1 LLPLLMA
8 DFSQYET
15 ILYLDDMRKP
25 LLPNAVQVRNYE
37 EFVRYLKTRPM
48 PDAIS
53 FDHDLTLEHYPT
65 YEEEEECYRTN
76 RINYENYSTKTGM
89 DAVRYIIENKLPLKR
104 WFVHSY
110 NEVGTANMTA
120 LLMKYNP
127 KGYDPSLREL
137 PFELEEQEVWGGKV
151 KDGFRQESAI
161 AVQTAERM
169 LSEVDPQAC
178 GTSKVMDGFWIETH
192 TIGCRNSADT
202 PEENWWDEHYE
213 IYDEYSKDGIS
224 TVIGDPGD
232 GKFVTITPQRK
243 TAPKV
248 AGYEPWMRY
257 WLTGGCD
264 LFALALYERIPA
276 ARFIGV
282 FGKNSNHHVGLEKD
296 GSYYDVRG
304 KMRKEEFLQGLAA
317 QEIRLVSRDN
327 VIGFFGQGMWLHHE
341 DELAKTSEMRE
352 ARKAVNRVFGS
363 GRHTAA
369 ATTYREEVT
378 FLDQSYGLEDATTS
392 TGLERVVWERPTR
405 SKRPLKGGKPSV
417 IKTNTVEQIGFAN
430 NAQYPHIRALHVSGD
445 TEFWFNQLVKDYG
458 RDAKAWVVEIKP
470 VKGDYLMDDVSYSMP
485 DQWGNKADSY
495 ILITS
500 RTELIEGKDFKYVRE
515 LGPEDLIEDNS
526 EEGYDPDYKF
536 SEQASLKTAMA
547 SKIAGP
553 LTVKPKNSLLRPK
566 TAIGDKGWSYDEP
579 APDRNSFFEDVENP
593 HSEQPLHVA
602 ANEADDF
609 SEDAMYKALEVQ
621 NQMAWEVLTEY
632 QTALKGK
639 NVNYRQKW
647 RVVPSARLKK
657 IWSDYANTGFVRD
670 EAGINEIADI
680 VVENIFKIDVNT
692 ILCGH
697 TATNPESWASEVLD
711 IEIPRN
717 RDYFEKLPHF
727 FDDEEGSWRISDS
740 AMPGLE
746 DLAIRLMDA
755 RTGEQKL
762 QIIDRILQI
771 AHPRS
776 DIAGWLVSG
785 GRNTLNYLFEH
796 GTREEPAPGPGY
808 KTVDKFDK
816 ARERQQHLQKALKKR
831 KLKGAAEADKWLSQ
845 CRTKDAALA
854 GEVKVL
860 PSTGGWKDAQ
870 GIDHFHHAIEIVRPG
885 RPVENG
891 VVTVAIADAAPEVM
905 EITWIGGPEGTG
917 FTKFNLGV
925 GGFREVIRQLKSHH
939 PGIIWVKG
947 VRVSGADPG
956 HTMEHAAS
964 LYDENPLPP
973 TDGPPPEGYIR
984 IYRGVNPERNS
995 FAQSDDT
1002 HGYWYTTTYENAVS
1016 YANWD
1021 WDSEG
1026 ELGPGRAILAVD
1038 VPLDMAFEFAQS
1050 GSRRRI
1056 MSPDEL
1062 LDDERPVEMLVD
1074 HATSRAARVVEG
1086 DPEEGEMGKPLGV
1099 LAPVSRTGEMEAYEE
1114 RLRLLGNP
1122 KVAAKKRT
1130 LAESLAQM
1138 AGREKGRMSVLG
1150 VGAIEGFEIEE
1161 GSYFL
1166 LADGSAIGMF
1176 AEPHDKVVEMVGG
1189 FNQDEFRGAIRL
1201 ADSNSFRSFGGELPT
1216 PAQRAVIGKL
1226 VRGSGEDK
1234 VYWDFGACSGKGTL
1248 REFFAVA
1255 DSCEEPFDYKTAVV
1269 RGVWYHGTTPD
1280 RAEIIRQQGLKD
1292 PSLHSIIK
1300 QGLRRSTTKDFLI
1313 AAQSKHG
1320 NKYDYS
1326 KVEYVGSKAPITIIC
1341 PEHDEFRQAPA
1352 NHIRGAGCPVCA
1364 IIVKAEGLR
1373 SNTEEFISKAKKVHG
1388 GKYEYGKSEYV
1399 NSSTP
1404 IIISCPE
1411 HGEFE
1416 QRPSSHLTGRG
1427 CPACKAQRIGDLRL
1441 GNTEKFIYKA
1451 VKTHGYRYDYSK
1463 VDYVGS
1469 LVPVTI
1475 ICPKHGEF
1483 KQIPTDHLRGAGCP
1497 TCLSSHGEINTRVVL
1512 EQLGFK
1518 QAMGVLPGDFEEN
1531 TFKNQYRSLECKD
1544 KRPLPFDFAVWKDG
1558 NLHLIEFQGRQHYDE
1573 AIGGRFRFGGREYT
1587 VTEEAVR
1594 DIQRKDRIKSD
1605 FCVSRGIPLLIIHY
1619 WEMKNIKNLVEEFL
1633 RVEKGKGGTSK
1644 TAAPKSIWYHGSSIK
1659 NLRSILKQG
1668 LILDPKEKNWGSD
1681 PSDGETRPSRVS
1693 YGGNYISRNLL
1704 TAIGSPKD
1712 HNIEGRDVIVCVEV
1726 QPNTLYLDE
1735 DSVVF
1740 YLQAPLGQVSDDSS
1754 HTLPTWLAVKFP
1766 EEVKGWEKFIEESK
1780 TRYIKDALRGLEYKY
1795 ASVVEKAERVIKGF
1809 HPELRKRLEA
1819 LLPEVWFAAL
1829 TRIVS
1834 HQAKKAS
1841 NWDIRE
1847 AGHRAFSD
1855 KDEYPEAAKV
1865 RAMFPSPEEGEAMF
1879 RNAVEKVT
1887 RAMRLFAR
1895 PMGSSDDVYNFDTAR
1910 VTEPIGYGGSNRII
1924 AVVEILDGRKYRGD
1938 DWKKPARVIVH
1949 YGQLPPEFFVQY
1961 KEKMGHD
1968 YVVERAPVPGQ
1979 PSDALPAEN
1988 YNRPKPVPPIDWEAN
2003 QEKIEES
2010 KAASKTA
2017 AAKEPWQLTKEEFIA
2032 DPPEGFEYRPG
2043 PHRWEA
2049 YRMSRG
2055 LTLVGDTFF
2064 EGDEDSRRMTLNHE
2078 VGHDLMTDF
2087 NRDFKDVLAPFRLDH
2102 KPPEAPMDASTS
2114 FDNAFGSRNNPE
2126 EIVADTYAA
2135 LFEGGYKWYT
2145 EDPKYINLVKRVV
2158 EVAQREGLP
2167 VPPEA
2172 LRHFGGNVKTAA
2184 APDSENFKAWFG
2196 KSKVVNPD
2204 GSPKV
2209 MYHGSPNAK
2218 SYRSEWTDDLKKA
2231 VRLAFEHINKPYPG
2245 DDNVD
2250 KNLDSWVDTVYEF
2263 DRRNRNVIPKEVL
2276 VGMGL
2281 RKVPFE
2287 TFDERLR
2294 GKNVGPGY
2302 PDAKVGFFFT
2312 PDQNFARR
2320 FTYHV
2325 EVDFLGQKRIIDGYA
2340 PHIFEVY
2347 LRIENPLD
2355 LTNRTKANARSLI
2368 DSGVLYREGVAP
2380 ENQWTAE
2387 EVFNALRSTDGSKT
2401 LQKALANNQDK
2412 LIPAGYD
2419 GIINRVK
2426 EGQYD
2431 KSNLEYIV
2439 FHPNQ
2444 IKATTAKEFSRED
2457 ARMTAAKRPVYP
2469 ANWGT
2474 HLKKIK
2480 SAAASPDKPEGPP
2493 EAPQGSPKPVKT
2505 AASSGGYISSGGKPM
2520 TFYRG
2525 EASGERRSTS
2535 STPRRQAGCS
2545 SSLRTPSTPNGMPEA
2560 GRNIG
2565 SFISRQRMSWT

>member
-1 LLPLLMA
+1 MA

-1074 HATSRAARVVEG
+1074 HATSRAARVVERA
-1086 DPEEGEMGKPLGV
+1086 PEEGE
-1099 LAPVSRTGEMEAYEE
+1099 
-1114 RLRLLGNP
+1114 
-1122 KVAAKKRT
+1122 
-1130 LAESLAQM
+1130 
-1138 AGREKGRMSVLG
+1138 
-1150 VGAIEGFEIEE
+1150 
-1161 GSYFL
+1161 
-1166 LADGSAIGMF
+1166 
-1176 AEPHDKVVEMVGG
+1176 
-1189 FNQDEFRGAIRL
+1189 
-1201 ADSNSFRSFGGELPT
+1201 
-1216 PAQRAVIGKL
+1216 
-1226 VRGSGEDK
+1226 
-1234 VYWDFGACSGKGTL
+1234 
-1248 REFFAVA
+1248 
-1255 DSCEEPFDYKTAVV
+1255 
-1269 RGVWYHGTTPD
+1269 
-1280 RAEIIRQQGLKD
+1280 
-1292 PSLHSIIK
+1292 
-1300 QGLRRSTTKDFLI
+1300 
-1313 AAQSKHG
+1313 
-1320 NKYDYS
+1320 
-1326 KVEYVGSKAPITIIC
+1326 
-1341 PEHDEFRQAPA
+1341 
-1352 NHIRGAGCPVCA
+1352 
-1364 IIVKAEGLR
+1364 
-1373 SNTEEFISKAKKVHG
+1373 
-1388 GKYEYGKSEYV
+1388 
-1399 NSSTP
+1399 
-1404 IIISCPE
+1404 
-1411 HGEFE
+1411 
-1416 QRPSSHLTGRG
+1416 
-1427 CPACKAQRIGDLRL
+1427 
-1441 GNTEKFIYKA
+1441 
-1451 VKTHGYRYDYSK
+1451 
-1463 VDYVGS
+1463 
-1469 LVPVTI
+1469 
-1475 ICPKHGEF
+1475 
-1483 KQIPTDHLRGAGCP
+1483 
-1497 TCLSSHGEINTRVVL
+1497 
-1512 EQLGFK
+1512 
-1518 QAMGVLPGDFEEN
+1518 
-1531 TFKNQYRSLECKD
+1531 
-1544 KRPLPFDFAVWKDG
+1544 
-1558 NLHLIEFQGRQHYDE
+1558 
-1573 AIGGRFRFGGREYT
+1573 
-1587 VTEEAVR
+1587 
-1594 DIQRKDRIKSD
+1594 
-1605 FCVSRGIPLLIIHY
+1605 
-1619 WEMKNIKNLVEEFL
+1619 
-1633 RVEKGKGGTSK
+1633 
-1644 TAAPKSIWYHGSSIK
+1644 
-1659 NLRSILKQG
+1659 
-1668 LILDPKEKNWGSD
+1668 
-1681 PSDGETRPSRVS
+1681 
-1693 YGGNYISRNLL
+1693 
-1704 TAIGSPKD
+1704 
-1712 HNIEGRDVIVCVEV
+1712 
-1726 QPNTLYLDE
+1726 
-1735 DSVVF
+1735 
-1740 YLQAPLGQVSDDSS
+1740 
-1754 HTLPTWLAVKFP
+1754 
-1766 EEVKGWEKFIEESK
+1766 
-1780 TRYIKDALRGLEYKY
+1780 
-1795 ASVVEKAERVIKGF
+1795 
-1809 HPELRKRLEA
+1809 
-1819 LLPEVWFAAL
+1819 
-1829 TRIVS
+1829 
-1834 HQAKKAS
+1834 
-1841 NWDIRE
+1841 
-1847 AGHRAFSD
+1847 
-1855 KDEYPEAAKV
+1855 
-1865 RAMFPSPEEGEAMF
+1865 
-1879 RNAVEKVT
+1879 
-1887 RAMRLFAR
+1887 
-1895 PMGSSDDVYNFDTAR
+1895 
-1910 VTEPIGYGGSNRII
+1910 
-1924 AVVEILDGRKYRGD
+1924 
-1938 DWKKPARVIVH
+1938 
-1949 YGQLPPEFFVQY
+1949 
-1961 KEKMGHD
+1961 
-1968 YVVERAPVPGQ
+1968 

-2457 ARMTAAKRPVYP
+2457 ARMTAAKRPVYR

-2505 AASSGGYISSGGKPM
+2505 AASSGRYISSGGKPM